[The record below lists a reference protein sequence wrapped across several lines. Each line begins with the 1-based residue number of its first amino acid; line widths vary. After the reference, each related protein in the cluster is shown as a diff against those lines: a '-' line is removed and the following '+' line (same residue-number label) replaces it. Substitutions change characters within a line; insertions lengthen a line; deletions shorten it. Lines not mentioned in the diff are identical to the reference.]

1 MWHRRR
7 QSKTRKSLRSAG
19 GPSQLQV
26 CVGVGHSCLTTAGTT
41 PAHVGTA
48 ANALVLAHQPLIA
61 LISVCRSSPSGGTI
75 SACFKILDILESQM
89 TRAQHSVA
97 SPRVVCIEDFRP
109 IARQRVPKSVFD
121 YLDGGAEGEV
131 TLRENCRVF
140 NDVTFRA
147 RHAVAV
153 PGCDLHTRVLGFD
166 LSLPFLLAPVG
177 YSRLMHPGGEVAAA
191 RAAGKAG
198 TGYILSTISGHK
210 LEDVKAGSSGP
221 VFYQLYLMGGRG
233 AAEAVIERAR
243 VAGFSALVVTIDTPV
258 SGIRER
264 DYRNGMKELI
274 SGGLLEKIPYI
285 PQILARPGW
294 LLEYLLDGGLPGL
307 PNVVIPGKGPM
318 PLVDINA
325 ALAESTPTWADL
337 RWIREIWKGP
347 IVIKGVLTADDA
359 RRAVDEGVAAISVS
373 NHGGRQLDGLPA
385 SLRALPEVV
394 NAVQGRIE
402 VLMDGGIRRGT
413 DIAKA
418 LCMGA
423 RAVLCGRAYAYG
435 LAAAGEAG
443 VERAIQILR
452 ADLERT
458 LRLLGCPSVTALDR
472 SYVNVPK
479 SWEAS

>member
-1 MWHRRR
+1 
-7 QSKTRKSLRSAG
+7 
-19 GPSQLQV
+19 
-26 CVGVGHSCLTTAGTT
+26 
-41 PAHVGTA
+41 
-48 ANALVLAHQPLIA
+48 
-61 LISVCRSSPSGGTI
+61 
-75 SACFKILDILESQM
+75 M
-89 TRAQHSVA
+89 TRATRSVA

-109 IARQRVPKSVFD
+109 IARQRVPKPVFD

-140 NDVTFRA
+140 NDVTFRP
-147 RHAVAV
+147 RHAVAI
-153 PGCDLHTRVLGFD
+153 PQCDLRARVLGFH

-177 YSRLMHPGGEVAAA
+177 YSRLMHPGGEVASA
-191 RAAGKAG
+191 RAAGRAG

-210 LEDVKAGSSGP
+210 LEDVRAGSAGP

-233 AAEAVIERAR
+233 GAEAVIERAR
-243 VAGFSALVVTIDTPV
+243 VAGFNALVVTIDTPV

-264 DYRNGMKELI
+264 DYRNGLKELI
-274 SGGLLEKIPYI
+274 SGGPLAKIPYL
-285 PQILARPGW
+285 PQILSRPGW
-294 LLEYLLDGGLPGL
+294 LVDYLMDGGLPGL
-307 PNVVIPGKGPM
+307 PNVVIPGKGQM

-373 NHGGRQLDGLPA
+373 NHGGRQLDGVPA

-394 NAVQGRIE
+394 DAVQGRIE

-413 DIAKA
+413 DIVKA
-418 LCMGA
+418 ICMGA

-443 VERAIQILR
+443 VDRAIEILR
-452 ADLERT
+452 VDLERT
-458 LRLLGCPSVTALDR
+458 LRLLGCASVAELNP

-479 SWEAS
+479 SWEAG

>member
-1 MWHRRR
+1 
-7 QSKTRKSLRSAG
+7 
-19 GPSQLQV
+19 
-26 CVGVGHSCLTTAGTT
+26 
-41 PAHVGTA
+41 
-48 ANALVLAHQPLIA
+48 
-61 LISVCRSSPSGGTI
+61 
-75 SACFKILDILESQM
+75 M
-89 TRAQHSVA
+89 TRAARSVR

-109 IARQRVPKSVFD
+109 IARQRIPQAVFD

-131 TLRENCRVF
+131 TLRENCRIF
-140 NDVTFRA
+140 NDVTFRP

-153 PGCDLHTRVLGFD
+153 PQCDLRTRVLGFD
-166 LSLPFLLAPVG
+166 LALPFLLAPVG

-191 RAAGKAG
+191 RAAGRAG

-210 LEDVKAGSSGP
+210 LEDVRAGSTGP

-243 VAGFSALVVTIDTPV
+243 VAGFNALVVTIDTPV

-274 SGGLLEKIPYI
+274 SGGPLAKLPYLPQLLS
-285 PQILARPGW
+285 RPGW
-294 LLEYLLDGGLPGL
+294 LIEYLLDGGLPGL

-347 IVIKGVLTADDA
+347 IVIKGVLTAEDA

-373 NHGGRQLDGLPA
+373 NHGGRQLDGVPA

-394 NAVQGRIE
+394 EAVQGRIE

-413 DIAKA
+413 DIVKA
-418 LCMGA
+418 ICMGA

-443 VERAIQILR
+443 VDRAIEILR
-452 ADLERT
+452 VDLERT
-458 LRLLGCPSVTALDR
+458 LRLLGCPSLAELNR

-479 SWEAS
+479 SWEAG

>member
-1 MWHRRR
+1 
-7 QSKTRKSLRSAG
+7 
-19 GPSQLQV
+19 
-26 CVGVGHSCLTTAGTT
+26 
-41 PAHVGTA
+41 
-48 ANALVLAHQPLIA
+48 
-61 LISVCRSSPSGGTI
+61 
-75 SACFKILDILESQM
+75 M
-89 TRAQHSVA
+89 TRAARSVA

-109 IARQRVPKSVFD
+109 IARQRVPKPVFD

-140 NDVTFRA
+140 NDVTFRP

-153 PGCDLHTRVLGFD
+153 VQCDLRTRVLGFD
-166 LSLPFLLAPVG
+166 LSVPFLLAPVG

-191 RAAGKAG
+191 RAAGRAG

-210 LEDVKAGSSGP
+210 LEDVRAGSAGP

-243 VAGFSALVVTIDTPV
+243 IAGFNALVVTIDTPV

-264 DYRNGMKELI
+264 DYRNGLKELI
-274 SGGLLEKIPYI
+274 SGGPLAKIPYL
-285 PQILARPGW
+285 PQILSRPGW
-294 LLEYLLDGGLPGL
+294 LVDYLMDGGLPGL
-307 PNVVIPGKGPM
+307 PNVVIPGKGQM

-373 NHGGRQLDGLPA
+373 NHGGRQLDGVPA

-394 NAVQGRIE
+394 EAVKGRIE

-413 DIAKA
+413 DIVKA
-418 LCMGA
+418 ICMGA

-435 LAAAGEAG
+435 LAASGEAG
-443 VERAIQILR
+443 IARAIEILR
-452 ADLERT
+452 ADLDRT
-458 LRLLGCPSVTALDR
+458 LRLLGCSSVAALDR

-479 SWEAS
+479 SWEGC